1 MMDKV
6 RNFTFVFY
14 LFLVAFQGYSQTKNK
29 EAFTLY
35 SKEKVKYTFS
45 ILSLI
50 EKSELP
56 TDTIKLKFTF
66 SLLTENETEVPNENV
81 FTFKMKYTKS
91 NSLVA
96 LQNLPDNIIGKLG
109 IASNKFPPNYET
121 FCREKIVKNMV
132 ATFRQ
137 VESNLKLKK
146 VGFFE

>member
-1 MMDKV
+1 MMNKV

-35 SKEKVKYTFS
+35 SKEKVKYTFNV
-45 ILSLI
+45 LSVI
-50 EKSELP
+50 EKSETP
-56 TDTIKLKFTF
+56 ADTVKLKFSF
-66 SLLTENETEVPNENV
+66 SLLGDTDTEQLNENT
-81 FTFKMKYTKS
+81 FTFRMKYSKA

-96 LQNLPDNIIGKLG
+96 LQHLPDNIISKLG